1 MKTAVK
7 TVGRP
12 KDLEKRAAILE
23 AAKRLF
29 LSGGFEGTSMDAVA
43 AEAGV
48 SKLTVYNH
56 FKDKETLFIEA
67 VKAKCEEQLPHDAF
81 EVNPKAG
88 VRAQLTAIARG
99 FFALVNSPESIAIHR
114 MISAE
119 SARQADSTLGQLFLE
134 AGPKRTVGELEL
146 FLRAENAKGLL
157 DVPDPA
163 RAAQHFFCMLKGIY
177 HMKLLCG
184 CMTPVD
190 PKEVEAH
197 IASVVDLFLR
207 AFLPR

>member
-1 MKTAVK
+1 MRTAVK
-7 TVGRP
+7 AVGRP

-67 VKAKCEEQLPHDAF
+67 VKAKCEEQLPHEAF

-88 VRAQLTAIARG
+88 VRTQLLAIARG
-99 FFALVNSPESIAIHR
+99 FFVLVNSPESVAIHR

-119 SARQADSTLGQLFLE
+119 SARNAGSSLGALFLE
-134 AGPKRTVGELEL
+134 AGPKRTVTELEA

-163 RAAQHFFCMLKGIY
+163 RAAEHFFCMLKGVY
-177 HMKLLCG
+177 HMRLLCG
-184 CMTPVD
+184 CAAPVD
-190 PKEVEAH
+190 QKEVEAH
-197 IASVVDLFLR
+197 IHSVVDLFLR

>member
-1 MKTAVK
+1 MRTAVK
-7 TVGRP
+7 AVGRP

-23 AAKRLF
+23 AAKELF
-29 LSGGFEGTSMDAVA
+29 LTSGYDGTSMDAVA

-67 VKAKCEEQLPHDAF
+67 VKAKCEEQLPHEAF

-88 VRAQLTAIARG
+88 VRTQLTAIARG
-99 FFALVNSPESIAIHR
+99 FFVLVNSPESVAIHR

-119 SARQADSTLGQLFLE
+119 SARNPKSTLGALFLE
-134 AGPKRTVGELEL
+134 AGPKRTVGELEA

-157 DVPDPA
+157 DVPDPH
-163 RAAQHFFCMLKGIY
+163 RAAEHFFCMLKGVY

-184 CMTPVD
+184 CMAPVE
-190 PKEVEAH
+190 PKEIESH